1 MSRDYRL
8 YLDDMRESCEKIL
21 RYAKDLTFEQFVQD
35 EKTFDAIVRNLEIIG
50 EAAKHIPPEI
60 RRLYPCV
67 EWAKIASLRDVTIHE
82 YFGLDE
88 DILWDIIQNQVT
100 VLLRHVL
107 QILSENEQ
115 ASSGA
120 QGVAGG

>member
-8 YLDDMRESCEKIL
+8 YLDDMRESCEKVL
-21 RYAKDLTFEQFVQD
+21 RYVEGLTFDQFVQD

-60 RRLYPCV
+60 RGRYPQV

-88 DILWDIIQNQVT
+88 DILWDIVQNQVG
-100 VLLRHVL
+100 VLLDHARL
-107 QILSENEQ
+107 ILSESE
-115 ASSGA
+115 
-120 QGVAGG
+120 